1 MTFQEPGVIYA
12 LGRPACDVRGYD
24 EMAEEV
30 RRNGPILVPLL
41 VKEVAEMR
49 NDPRF
54 IFELVEPIAGFN
66 ANKGKRQEL
75 EFAVVGASP
84 SALSRAGEQPL
95 VE

>member
-30 RRNGPILVPLL
+30 RRHGPILVPLL
-41 VKEVAEMR
+41 AKEVVEMR
-49 NDPRF
+49 DDPRF
-54 IFELVEPIAGFN
+54 ILDLVESIAGFN

-84 SALSRAGEQPL
+84 SALSRADEQPF
-95 VE
+95 VK